1 MKSIKQRT
9 KFPRWTSQ
17 KGEATQCADL
27 IGLFI
32 WAFTNQNPMSSQA
45 VFTPEGRGLV
55 PCLVLFGVVLGV
67 RLPKM
72 SRATPTTVSAVVA
85 VP

>member
-1 MKSIKQRT
+1 M
-9 KFPRWTSQ
+9 SQ

-45 VFTPEGRGLV
+45 KAVFTPEGVGL
-55 PCLVLFGVVLGV
+55 
-67 RLPKM
+67 
-72 SRATPTTVSAVVA
+72 
-85 VP
+85 